1 LFKIDTEL
9 LNVLFDLLNE
19 KMDYLVLR
27 NHQGLPE
34 SNNAKDVDILVASNV
49 NKSQINLIVKEVSAL
64 LKANIIWINELD
76 YLSGFVLARQHLN
89 GHITYAKLDFFYGL
103 KWRGLEF
110 CKYAPILDQRVKV
123 KNYYIPA
130 PGHEALIHIV
140 NGALYGKSINKKYF
154 DIIHHGIAEHPIQ
167 FSDLLM
173 SSGLNDLHDEM
184 IGLMKTYVHNQK
196 NVCLF
201 TLRKKLIKALIK
213 NQLSIDLLVSF
224 TKSVKTEIIT
234 RRKFGYLLSFSGPDG
249 AGKSSIMES
258 VIEFFQLTGICKQ
271 EVAHHFLPEGI
282 PPLHRLLKFNKKL
295 SKQNYTQPYSE
306 KPVGKISSAIRFL
319 YYVLAFIFAKYKY
332 LKPQFKRNEVVIFD
346 RYYPDLIAD
355 PTRARLSL
363 SRELLAPVF
372 SNIAAVPDVALVFV
386 AEAETL
392 IKRKGELTETKAT
405 QLVKDYRGIC
415 KDDTF
420 TLLENDGTL
429 ADGLS
434 SCFYILFSK
443 LDKIN
448 IKKLK

>member
-19 KMDYLVLR
+19 NIDYLVLR

-34 SNNAKDVDILVASNV
+34 SNNAKDVDILVPTHV
-49 NKSQINLIVKEVSAL
+49 NSRQINSIVKRVSEL
-64 LKANIIWINELD
+64 LKAKIIWVNELD
-76 YLSGFVLARQHLN
+76 YLSGFVLARQHTN
-89 GHITYAKLDFFYGL
+89 GNITYAKLDFFYGL
-103 KWRGLEF
+103 KWRGLEL
-110 CKYAPILDQRVKV
+110 CKDSDILAQRIKV

-140 NGALYGKSINKKYF
+140 NGALYGKGINKKYF
-154 DIIHHGIAEHPIQ
+154 DIIQHGIDEHPKQ
-167 FSDLLM
+167 FCDLLV
-173 SSGLNDLHDEM
+173 SSGLNGLHDEM
-184 IGLMKTYVHNQK
+184 IELMKTYVHNHN
-196 NVCLF
+196 NVGLF
-201 TLRKKLIKALIK
+201 TLRKKLIKTLIK
-213 NQLSIDLLVSF
+213 NQLSIDLIVNF
-224 TKSVKTEIIT
+224 IKSVKTEIIT

-271 EVAHHFLPEGI
+271 DVAHHFLPEGI
-282 PPLHRLLKFNKKL
+282 PPLHRLLKFNQKL
-295 SKQNYTQPYSE
+295 SNQNYTQPYSE
-306 KPVGKISSAIRFL
+306 KPVGRISSVIRFL
-319 YYVLAFIFAKYKY
+319 YYALAFIFAKYKY

-372 SNIAAVPDVALVFV
+372 SKIAAVPDVALVFV

-392 IKRKGELTETKAT
+392 IKRKGELTEIKAI

-415 KDDTF
+415 ENGTF